1 MLQVRLLGYF
11 NKGLLLAV
19 LFLLGMSLLV
29 LVGIGARDGTYRLF
43 FRQLIWILV
52 GLSAFLGVSMLDYRV
67 LRGARGTIFWLYL
80 GGAFLLG
87 AVLVLGSEIRG
98 STSWFRIGEVG
109 FEPVELAKVIF
120 IVVLAQYFSL
130 RHVESYRIIHIA
142 VSLLYA
148 GIYAFLVLLQPD
160 MGSAIVM
167 MGVWLGV
174 VLISGM
180 KLKHFAALMSGLAL
194 AGVVGWQF
202 YFAPYQK
209 ERIVAFLSPGYDP
222 QGTGYN
228 VQQALVAIGAGGM
241 WGKGVA
247 GGSQVQLYFLPESET
262 DFIFAAIGE
271 YFGIIGMIGVI
282 VAVGYI
288 LFWHFLVARAARNN
302 FARLAAMGVFFL
314 ILVQSSIHIGMNLGL
329 FPVTGVTLPLV
340 SYGGSSIFSTLLGI
354 GMVQGIAVRDR
365 LTYMPETVELG

>member
-1 MLQVRLLGYF
+1 MLQLRLLGYF

-52 GLSAFLGVSMLDYRV
+52 GSSAFLGASMLDYRV

-148 GIYAFLVLLQPD
+148 GMYAFLVLLQPD

-180 KLKHFAALMSGLAL
+180 KLKHFAVLMAGLAL

-228 VQQALVAIGAGGM
+228 VRQALVAIGVGGI

-282 VAVGYI
+282 AAIGYI

-302 FARLAAMGVFFL
+302 FARLVAMGMFFL

-340 SYGGSSIFSTLLGI
+340 SYGGSSILSTLLGI